1 MQNIVTFG
9 VICFKIMYAQI
20 KKSIAKKK
28 CGESNEDVN
37 IYYAQ
42 LSVAIIVLYDEIE
55 FICNKT

>member
-20 KKSIAKKK
+20 KKSIAKK